1 MHAKKRRKPNKT
13 PRIFGGVCR
22 LCGHFSAGVA
32 KWEMRKASPT
42 RCPKCGGMLDSK
54 SFKAGHTLRTV
65 KERPRGNRIVLGPPL
80 VPAQET
86 LQELK

>member
-22 LCGHFSAGVA
+22 LCGHFSAGV
-32 KWEMRKASPT
+32 KRWELRKASPT

-54 SFKAGHTLRTV
+54 SYRAGTTPRPV
-65 KERPRGNRIVLGPPL
+65 KVQPKGTKILLGPPI
-80 VPAQET
+80 AQALESC
-86 LQELK
+86 EESK